1 MIAETIRNVRSG
13 LLSGDEAISSLI
25 ADGLSIQE
33 AAKLYTGLSTQGQS
47 SNARRLEAIRKENP
61 ILSDYAAPT
70 YAEQKVFDQTLLDR
84 QAEIDARNEMAR
96 KEHQAIID
104 ALPSDP
110 LKNALHAGLSLV
122 PEAMRMV
129 GQTGQFLTGGAL
141 GKDLENLAAGVQ
153 SDITRDYGTPKLQEQ
168 QKLMAETAE
177 HGGIGENFRFL
188 ANNPGGAATLSAPSL
203 AVSMAGLSVPSA
215 ALGRSLIARGM
226 AAERAGDIASK
237 AANYG
242 NAALNAGQAFA
253 ENADEGMN
261 PLQNMIGALATA
273 SATKVVGDRLGGG
286 AEGMAARR
294 LTNGGPVA
302 PSRIAQLGNAM
313 AGVGKGALDELNDNL
328 SIEVGQSISKNE
340 RPDIEG
346 TVAGSLPDMIA
357 GGLLGGAGNA
367 GRVNPSAREEALRA
381 FDLLANLAQTS
392 PQPTAQPQQMPQ
404 TQPQVT
410 PQPAPEPAQPQEE
423 LKADE
428 KAAPSIVEKLQ
439 KLYPE
444 VRMPAQEQAAT
455 APKAQE
461 NPSES
466 APIQEVRMAP
476 KAEPAQV
483 EAEAD
488 HINKPVEMVLQNRD
502 RSSDASINQM
512 TQIAA
517 NPDYALLS
525 EGKDFAN
532 GAPVVAYASQV
543 EPSHLGRKTYAVT
556 QSHERIPVQFAVMEA
571 EDVITSNHADGT
583 TDARYSD
590 QAIPGARAIA
600 GNGRIAGLTAAYSRG
615 TAAQYRQELSEDQ
628 TIHGID
634 PKVIAGMK
642 HPVLVRIMPND
653 RVTANIGDVSNTSG
667 NLNLSAV
674 EQAAND
680 VRRLDIPSLKFDDN
694 GNVSAETI
702 RDFAQRMPAS
712 EQGNLIDRDGRPT
725 RQAVERFNAA
735 VFKAAYDTDELVRL
749 YAQETDPELKQL
761 LNAMGA
767 TAAKYASL
775 QGCGDLDIRGLVSS
789 AAEMII
795 NAKRSGQ
802 PFEDY
807 FANQDL
813 FSGDPA
819 AAEVARNLVAN
830 MRSQKRLAE
839 ILANAADFAYAE
851 SNKSEDDLWGKVPRA
866 SRQDVVDRLTGA
878 ESNEREAERNA
889 AEQRRLGEEPEV
901 GRPEREGP
909 QDMEQSAGR
918 EASGED
924 VQRQSYR
931 TADRRDGQADAR
943 SVEEVNAKESP
954 ALGNSTSAR
963 FSRNSDDQRAGSPAS
978 PSTPSS
984 STGSRHVGSG
994 ADLLSPRTDNERH
1007 TLATDSVGLGER
1019 ASMGVEQSVSQ
1030 VRETLRNDSQVGEA
1044 FVRLEREGR
1053 LEVVASEADIP
1064 SLEDSK
1070 ESRSAM
1076 KSVEAN
1082 IRRGQKAMAKALLEH
1097 TSVFRAM
1104 YRNGLGW
1111 VDFLWGYEGDPK
1123 ISSRGVRK
1131 GQRGLL
1137 HILEARWRKDGYSE
1151 EQISSL
1157 LDGIVETIAK
1167 GSLFKE
1173 SEFKQLIEHKGVTVV
1188 LIKNRPYNN
1197 WLLSGYR
1204 NHAVGDNVPAFDAHA
1219 ATNPSPTPG
1228 RTREGAT
1235 ANSYEDI
1242 LGARVLTI
1250 KRSEAGEVQGVFDPS
1265 SGTAYLVAEN
1275 LTPETARGVFLH
1287 EVGVHMAAES
1297 GKDLLPIIRQARVML
1312 NNAYEAGDELARR
1325 IKQRLADAGEIA
1337 SPDEDISTDAAEEA
1351 MAYLVEEVANREV
1364 QHAAWRNWWSRLKA
1378 AIKAWLVRHGINVEL
1393 TADDFAQI
1401 ALGAA
1406 TQVSESSGRGRVR
1419 FSRAGKTEATS
1430 PRSAEQP
1437 RDEKGRWTVFDR
1449 DELGKRRWTQGRMF
1463 YDAVAQLAY
1472 RVFDRLP
1479 DNWRFNPKS
1488 KELRKQLRAMK
1499 AEEDRGIRN
1508 AMTAAEIMK
1517 EMTLAQRGMVS
1528 DVIEGELQTS
1538 MVPPKEIAETAA
1550 FMNAV
1555 IDQQSK
1561 ELVELGMLSKASYER
1576 YKGRYLPRFYESK
1589 LALKEQPLFRKLFP
1603 ASPAR
1608 GIYADHLKGRGI
1620 FSTAKAEAIP
1630 QYVALGWEV
1639 RDPVY
1644 EWKGGKLL
1652 NKSGQTS
1659 TDKEAPDG
1667 TTVGIW
1673 RDYTKSEREQMG
1685 EIRDAGFRF
1694 TMGQI
1699 ETSKALALG
1708 RFYKWIALN
1717 PKFCRNQGSDGFVQV
1732 PKAEIPDTGGVLRYG
1747 ALAGKWVSKEI
1758 MSHLSQSDRVES
1770 VLSNAYREALS
1781 LWKEGKTAMN
1791 PVSHFN
1797 NCVGNWQAAQF
1808 AGVNMLDAKAYFNAM
1823 RSLYKHDESYREA
1836 EDAGLFTGSFTREE
1850 IAQSLPEPFREY
1862 LDSARDDD
1870 IVKRAGGIFMQVLT
1884 FGLRNKL
1891 SKMYGLEDDFFKLVI
1906 YQHARKNG
1914 QSPED
1919 AVDYALQY
1927 VFAYDDLPSG
1937 ARKIRDAVLPF
1948 FAWSYKAVPMLA
1960 KTALYYP
1967 WRFFGPSVAMY
1978 VINKF
1983 GYMAS
1988 LGAGEDDWL
1997 EKVVKAGEL
2006 EDAER
2011 ALMPKYMQGYGI
2023 TLNPKFLRFGVD
2035 KATGLPQ
2042 YLNLSYA
2049 SPGANFLDFTNQS
2062 GGIPL
2067 PEIIVPNHPVT
2078 NLMAAMIW
2086 NKDTFSGWEIVR
2098 ETDSPTEKAEK
2109 WAAYLWRQASPA
2121 IAIGNYHWNRLM
2133 NGVAAELG
2141 ATVPGGYTGLDRYG
2155 NPMPLEVALKNLVG
2169 LKVRTFD
2176 PELEFEKNVREGSWN
2191 ARTIK
2196 SEARAAARQAAVGS
2210 ITREAAKE
2218 KLDSS
2223 REKIQEVTSEL
2234 EKKRQA
2240 LSTVKNQSK

>member
-1 MIAETIRNVRSG
+1 MIVETIKNVRDG
-13 LLSGDEAISSLI
+13 LLSGDDAISALM
-25 ADGLSIQE
+25 ADGLSVQE

-47 SNARRLEAIRKENP
+47 SEARRLEAIRKENP
-61 ILSDYAAPT
+61 ILADNAAPT
-70 YAEQKVFDQTLLDR
+70 YAEQKAFDQKLLDR
-84 QAEIDARNEMAR
+84 QAEIDARNENAR
-96 KEHQAIID
+96 REHQAIID
-104 ALPSDP
+104 ALPSSP
-110 LKNALHAGLSLV
+110 LQNALHAGLSLV
-122 PEAMRMV
+122 PEAMRLA

-141 GKDLENLAAGVQ
+141 GDDLENLAAGVQ
-153 SDITRDYGTPKLQEQ
+153 ADITRDYGTPKLQEQ
-168 QKLMAETAE
+168 QKLMAETAQR
-177 HGGIGENFRFL
+177 GGVGENLRFL

-203 AVSMAGLSVPSA
+203 AVSMAGLTGPSA
-215 ALGRSLIARGM
+215 LLGRSLIARGV
-226 AAERAGDIASK
+226 AAERAGEIASR

-261 PLQNMIGALATA
+261 PLQNMIGAIATA
-273 SATKVVGDRLGGG
+273 AATKVVGDRLGGG
-286 AEGMAARR
+286 AEGMVARR

-302 PSRIAQLGNAM
+302 GSRVAQVRGALTGA
-313 AGVGKGALDELNDNL
+313 GKGALDELNDNL
-328 SIEVGQSISKNE
+328 SIAIGQAISKNE
-340 RPDIEG
+340 RPDIEAA
-346 TVAGSLPDMIA
+346 VAGSVPDMIA
-357 GGLLGGAGNA
+357 GGLLGGAGNV
-367 GRVNPSAREEALRA
+367 GRVEPSSREQALRA
-381 FDLLANLAQTS
+381 FDALANLVQPS
-392 PQPTAQPQQMPQ
+392 PQPTAELERPQQTQPTPQPPVQPQQSPQ
-404 TQPQVT
+404 AQEAL
-410 PQPAPEPAQPQEE
+410 QPAPQPSQAQEAPRTEE
-423 LKADE
+423 KT
-428 KAAPSIVEKLQ
+428 STSVVERLQ
-439 KLYPE
+439 KLYPD
-444 VRMPAQEQAAT
+444 VQMPPQEQTPAA
-455 APKAQE
+455 PRSQE
-461 NPSES
+461 TPAET
-466 APIQEVRMAP
+466 APIQEVPPAP
-476 KAEPAQV
+476 RSEPTQTEAAPAQAS
-483 EAEAD
+483 E
-488 HINKPVEMVLQNRD
+488 PVEMVLQNRD

-512 TQIAA
+512 TKIAA

-532 GAPVVAYASQV
+532 GAPVVAYAPQV

-571 EDVITSNHADGT
+571 EDVITSNRADGT
-583 TDARYSD
+583 TDVRYSD
-590 QAIPGARAIA
+590 QTVPGARAIA

-634 PKVIAGMK
+634 PKVIARMR
-642 HPVLVRIMPND
+642 HPVLVRIMPNY

-694 GNVSAETI
+694 GNVSTETI

-712 EQGNLIDRDGRPT
+712 EQGNLIDRDGSPT

-735 VFKAAYDTDELVRL
+735 VFKAAFDTDELVRL

-761 LNAMGA
+761 LNAMGT
-767 TAAKYASL
+767 TAAKYARL
-775 QGCGDLDIRGLVSS
+775 QGCGDLDIRGLVSA

-802 PFEDY
+802 PYEDY
-807 FANQDL
+807 FANLDL
-813 FSGDPA
+813 FSGDPSV
-819 AAEVARNLVAN
+819 AEVARNLVAN

-851 SNKSEDDLWGKVPRA
+851 ATKSSDDLWGKVPRA
-866 SRQDVVDRLTGA
+866 TRQDAVDRLTGA
-878 ESNEREAERNA
+878 VSNEREAERNA
-889 AEQRRLGEEPEV
+889 AEQRRLGEDVEV
-901 GRPEREGP
+901 DRPEREGP
-909 QDMEQSAGR
+909 QDLEQSAGR

-931 TADRRDGQADAR
+931 AADRRDGQTDAR
-943 SVEEVNAKESP
+943 SAEEERPADVEAIK
-954 ALGNSTSAR
+954 SA
-963 FSRNSDDQRAGSPAS
+963 
-978 PSTPSS
+978 
-984 STGSRHVGSG
+984 
-994 ADLLSPRTDNERH
+994 
-1007 TLATDSVGLGER
+1007 
-1019 ASMGVEQSVSQ
+1019 
-1030 VRETLRNDSQVGEA
+1030 LRNDPQVGEA
-1044 FVRLEREGR
+1044 FSHLEREGR
-1053 LEVVASEADIP
+1053 VEIVASEADIP
-1064 SLEDSK
+1064 ALEDSK

-1204 NHAVGDNVPAFDAHA
+1204 NYAVGDNVPAFDAHA
-1219 ATNPSPTPG
+1219 ATTPSPTPG
-1228 RTREGAT
+1228 RAREGAT

-1297 GKDLLPIIRQARVML
+1297 SKDLLPIIRQARVML
-1312 NNAYEAGDELARR
+1312 NNAYEAGDDLAHR

-1337 SPDEDISTDAAEEA
+1337 SPDAAISNDAAEEA

-1364 QHAAWRNWWSRLKA
+1364 LHAAWRNWWNRLKA
-1378 AIKAWLVRHGINVEL
+1378 AIKSWLVRHGINVEL

-1406 TQVSESSGRGRVR
+1406 SQISESSGRGRVR
-1419 FSRAGKTEATS
+1419 FSRAGKTEAS
-1430 PRSAEQP
+1430 APRSSEQP

-1479 DNWRFNPKS
+1479 ADWRFNPNS

-1517 EMTLAQRGMVS
+1517 EMPLAQRGMVS

-1538 MVPPKEIAETAA
+1538 IVPPREIAETAA

-1555 IDQQSK
+1555 IEQQSK

-1576 YKGRYLPRFYESK
+1576 YKGRYLPRFYETK
-1589 LALKEQPLFRKLFP
+1589 LAQKEQPLLRRLFP
-1603 ASPAR
+1603 ASPVR

-1630 QYVALGWEV
+1630 QYVELGWEV

-1644 EWKGGKLL
+1644 EWKGGRLI
-1652 NKSGQTS
+1652 NKSGQAS
-1659 TDKEAPDG
+1659 MDKEAPDG
-1667 TTVGIW
+1667 TPVGIW

-1708 RFYKWIALN
+1708 RFYKWIATN
-1717 PKFCRNQGSDGFVQV
+1717 PELCRNQGSDGFVQV
-1732 PKAEIPDTGGVLRYG
+1732 PKVEIPDTGGVLRYG
-1747 ALAGKWVSKEI
+1747 ALAGKWVSKEV
-1758 MSHLSQSDRVES
+1758 MSHLTQSDRVES

-1808 AGVNMLDAKAYFNAM
+1808 AGVNMLDAKAYVNAM

-1836 EDAGLFTGSFTREE
+1836 EEAGLFTGSFTREE
-1850 IAQSLPEPFREY
+1850 IAQSLPEPFRQY
-1862 LDSARDDD
+1862 LDAARDDD
-1870 IVKRAGGIFMQVLT
+1870 VLKRAGGIFMQVLT

-1914 QSPED
+1914 QSPAD

-1927 VFAYDDLPSG
+1927 VFAYDDLPAG
-1937 ARKIRDAVLPF
+1937 ARKIRDSILPF
-1948 FAWSYKAVPMLA
+1948 FAWTYKAVPMLA

-1967 WRFFGPSVAMY
+1967 WRFFGPSAAMF

-1983 GYMAS
+1983 GYLAS
-1988 LGAGEDDWL
+1988 VGAGEGDWL

-2006 EDAER
+2006 EEAER
-2011 ALMPKYMQGYGI
+2011 SLMPKYMQGYGI

-2062 GGIPL
+2062 GGVPL
-2067 PEIIVPNHPVT
+2067 PEIIAPNHPVT

-2086 NKDTFSGWEIVR
+2086 NKDTFSGWEVVR
-2098 ETDSPTEKAEK
+2098 ETDSPAEKAEK

-2121 IAIGNYHWNRLM
+2121 IAIGNYHWNRIM

-2141 ATVPGGYTGLDRYG
+2141 TTVPGGYTGIDRYG
-2155 NPMPLEVALKNLVG
+2155 NPMPLDVAIKNLAG
-2169 LKVRTFD
+2169 LKVRTFE
-2176 PELEFEKNVREGSWN
+2176 PQLEFEKNVREASWN
-2191 ARTIK
+2191 VRTLK
-2196 SEARAAARQAAVGS
+2196 SEARSAARQAAVGS
-2210 ITREAAKE
+2210 VTREAAKE

-2223 REKIQEVTSEL
+2223 IEKIREATSEL

-2240 LSTVKNQSK
+2240 LSTVQRLSK